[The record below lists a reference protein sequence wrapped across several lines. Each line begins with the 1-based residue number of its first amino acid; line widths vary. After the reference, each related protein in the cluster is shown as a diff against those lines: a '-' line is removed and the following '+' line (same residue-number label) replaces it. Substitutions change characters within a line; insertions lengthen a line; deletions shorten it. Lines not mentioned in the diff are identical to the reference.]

1 MTPLQDVPVLSEIF
15 LFLDGVGVRDVC
27 HLSLTCRTMRE
38 FFTNDRSLQ
47 KFWLRLLHRAAH
59 KKHHR
64 VDLTSV
70 SACYPITNINPAS
83 FYFIRGLEDI
93 RVVMGECKNPAHV
106 KYVIDNR
113 SDDLSCR
120 NLYMEWQSVMW
131 RRKRSSYW
139 CLLDEKR
146 LENMRLGVNDL
157 ENRKQR
163 FQALEN
169 FYADRDREEMRRIR
183 HIKRQDHTRS
193 NEDQKDSSI
202 SLLKRYREEM

>member
-1 MTPLQDVPVLSEIF
+1 MTPLHDLPVLSEIF

-27 HLSLTCRTMRE
+27 HLSLTCRTMRD

-47 KFWLRLLHRAAH
+47 GFWFRLLHRAAH

-64 VDLTSV
+64 VDFMSMR
-70 SACYPITNINPAS
+70 ACYPTRINPAS

-93 RVVMGECKNPAHV
+93 RVVMGECKNPAHI
-106 KYVIDNR
+106 KYIIDDR
-113 SDDLSCR
+113 TDDFSCR
-120 NLYMEWQSVMW
+120 NLYIEWQSVMW

-139 CLLDEKR
+139 SSVDEKR
-146 LENMRLGVNDL
+146 LEKMRLGVNHL

-169 FYADRDREEMRRIR
+169 FYADRDTEEMRRIR
-183 HIKRQDHTRS
+183 KVKRQDHVRVHE
-193 NEDQKDSSI
+193 NKDSAVTF
-202 SLLKRYREEM
+202 LKTYREEI